1 MDIDSQSN
9 KISVLMSVYN
19 DEKRVGKSIES
30 ILNQTFQDFE
40 FLILD
45 DCSTDNTY
53 EICNYY
59 AKKNQ
64 KIKLMKNHQNLGL
77 TKSLNLL
84 ISESNYELIA
94 RQDSDDESFK
104 QRLEIQLKIMEKH
117 NLDACT
123 TLATI
128 DELKRTRPFLSHLF
142 PKKLIIKYK
151 NPFIH
156 GSLLIKK
163 KVLENVGMYDE
174 KFKFAQDYKLMFDL
188 IRLNHKLKIINQPL
202 YKLNLKDN
210 ISTRNIKEQN
220 YYANC
225 VKKEIDP

>member
-19 DEKRVGKSIES
+19 DEKRVSKSIES

-64 KIKLMKNHQNLGL
+64 KIKLMKNNQNLGL

-104 QRLEIQLKIMEKH
+104 QRLEIQLKIIEKY

-128 DELKRTRPFLSHLF
+128 DELKVTRPFLSHLF

-163 KVLENVGMYDE
+163 RVLENVGMYDE
-174 KFKFAQDYKLMFDL
+174 RFKFAQDYKLMFDL

-202 YKLNLKDN
+202 YKLNTKDN

>member
-19 DEKRVGKSIES
+19 DEKRVSKSIES

-64 KIKLMKNHQNLGL
+64 KIKLMKNNQNLGL

-128 DELKRTRPFLSHLF
+128 DELKGTRPFLSHLF

-163 KVLENVGMYDE
+163 RVLENVGMYDE
-174 KFKFAQDYKLMFDL
+174 RFKFAQDYKLMFDL

-202 YKLNLKDN
+202 YKLNTKDN

>member
-1 MDIDSQSN
+1 MDIYSQSN

-19 DEKRVGKSIES
+19 DEKRVSKSIES

-59 AKKNQ
+59 AKKNE

-128 DELKRTRPFLSHLF
+128 DEIKGTRPFLSHLF

-163 KVLENVGMYDE
+163 RALENVGMYDE

-202 YKLNLKDN
+202 YKLNTKDN
-210 ISTRNIKEQN
+210 ISTKNIKEQN

>member
-1 MDIDSQSN
+1 MDIDSRSN

-19 DEKRVGKSIES
+19 DETRVSKSIES

-128 DELKRTRPFLSHLF
+128 DELKGTRPFLSHLF

-163 KVLENVGMYDE
+163 RVLENVGMYDE

-202 YKLNLKDN
+202 YKLNTKDN

>member
-19 DEKRVGKSIES
+19 DEKRVRKSIES

-128 DELKRTRPFLSHLF
+128 DELKGTRPFLSHLF

-163 KVLENVGMYDE
+163 RVLENVGMYDE

>member
-19 DEKRVGKSIES
+19 DEKRVSKSIES

-128 DELKRTRPFLSHLF
+128 DELKGTRPFLSHLF

-163 KVLENVGMYDE
+163 RALENVGMYDE

>member
-19 DEKRVGKSIES
+19 DEKRVSKSIES

-84 ISESNYELIA
+84 ISESNYELID

-128 DELKRTRPFLSHLF
+128 DELKGTRPFLSHLF

-163 KVLENVGMYDE
+163 RVLENVGMYDE

>member
-19 DEKRVGKSIES
+19 DEKRVSKSIES

-128 DELKRTRPFLSHLF
+128 DELKGTRPFLSHLF

-202 YKLNLKDN
+202 YKLNTKDN